1 MSYVVKQAAAG
12 FGATAGEILAANQS
26 ACVTF
31 GGTLSGD
38 PTNGYRCNYASAQ
51 AWMPPYTDGG
61 GVLQDGRWLTGADLE
76 NARRGACNGGG
87 GTFSGNVCTYPGA
100 RQTCLYYGGKWN
112 ASTLTCTPYADLVQQ
127 QKDCAAA
134 GGAWN
139 ASDGTC
145 DTRPADCS
153 RSGGSWDAVQKQCS
167 VTPGQPTPKPVTP
180 KPINPIPGQLPPAP
194 PAPSKSGL
202 SALSWAAIIGGG
214 GAAAIMMFGGKD
226 DPLAKHRGTVMK
238 PNGRRRRRSR

>member
-1 MSYVVKQAAAG
+1 MSYVVMQAAAG
-12 FGATAGEILAANQS
+12 FGATAGEILAANQN
-26 ACVTF
+26 ACVVF

-38 PTNGYRCNYASAQ
+38 QTNGYRCNYTAAQ

-61 GVLQDGRWLTGADLE
+61 GVLQDGRWLSGADLE
-76 NARRGACNGGG
+76 AARRGACNGGG

-100 RQTCLYYGGKWN
+100 KQTCLYYGGKWN
-112 ASTLTCTPYADLVQQ
+112 ASSLTCTPYADLVQQ

-139 ASDGTC
+139 STDGTC
-145 DTRPADCS
+145 DTRPGDCT

-167 VTPGQPTPKPVTP
+167 VTPGQPTPKPPTP
-180 KPINPIPGQLPPAP
+180 KPINPVPVPPAP
-194 PAPSKSGL
+194 QPSPKSSGL
-202 SALSWAAIIGGG
+202 SPLSWAAIIGGG
-214 GAAAIMMFGGKD
+214 GAAAILMFGGKD

-238 PNGRRRRRSR
+238 SNGRRRRRRSR